1 MATNYGAEATD
12 IPVLQ
17 SAAPVNPGVVTP
29 TISAEAINNVF
40 SGINDAITGNKKKKA
55 AGIVA
60 AFTEKQLN
68 VADALE
74 QGKIPNSA
82 YARSLM
88 RKNLLDAIHENPSL
102 AEELIKSQS
111 SIVDLAGGADIVKEG
126 TDEERRWNDRK
137 DSLVAN
143 GQVAADASESDF
155 KAADLNQRQIVALNE
170 QHTLRIQSIDERL
183 KSLSLSSAERTEL
196 EGQKKDEAYAF
207 VNKIA
212 PSEFKRVKAELDK
225 IVAGTGTAAEKQQ
238 AIEVFYAQFVSD
250 AQQVSLGLSSEDSAI
265 FRKPF
270 EILKDTYLKQAS
282 GQYTA
287 EDVKTQIEIATNTQL
302 AIALADPDIARIAVA
317 TKLFGD
323 NAFIQILAEAGGPV
337 SKKMMGFVTGGLET
351 ADASEQPSPFA
362 TGNTDRTAVKNYL
375 DGIANAYNAGG
386 DAKEESKGRIVRV
399 LDSVADYEGLV
410 AKNPKGAIELVNWLA
425 SPAFSKAL
433 QSDPSLQEHVDAAK
447 EALNRNYSDEVKGMI
462 NREFTNNQVVVPS
475 LFDSGSDF
483 MPSAKSP
490 SVPATSLVTT
500 QTTSFGMEFVP
511 TDPNDPVAVDK
522 AKQLNK
528 DLKPII
534 NTQIRAW
541 AHLDG
546 RSDYGKYWEES
557 SAQFLGADVGA
568 DEGDD
573 IQMED
578 FKKLASLTSAYT
590 PLQAAID
597 KTESGGS
604 YDTLLG
610 HSQKS
615 GGAFEGVAV
624 SQMTVGQAIEF
635 SNGDYAEFSKDK
647 VGRKA
652 TPMGRYQIVGAT
664 LAATAR
670 EMGLPPDTLFDKDTQ
685 DAMFAHLVQ
694 KAISTA
700 STLKGKRAALRGV
713 WEGFHSLSDAEL
725 DNAIAHF
732 EGE

>member
-1 MATNYGAEATD
+1 MATNYGPEATD

-102 AEELIKSQS
+102 AEDLIKSQS

-337 SKKMMGFVTGGLET
+337 SKKMMGFVTGGLDT

-362 TGNTDRTAVKNYL
+362 TGNTDRAAVKNYL
-375 DGIANAYNAGG
+375 DGIASAYNAGG

-462 NREFTNNQVVVPS
+462 AKQFTDNKVVS
-475 LFDSGSDF
+475 ISGEQMGHALSRTENTDQIVAAQ
-483 MPSAKSP
+483 PTA
-490 SVPATSLVTT
+490 L
-500 QTTSFGMEFVP
+500 GMEFVP
-511 TDPNDPVAVDK
+511 IDPTNSRAVVK
-522 AKQLNK
+522 AKELNK
-528 DLKPII
+528 ELKPII

-557 SAQFLGADVGA
+557 SADFLGTDVGA
-568 DEGDD
+568 DAGDD

-578 FKKLASLTSAYT
+578 FKKLASLTSAYA